1 MSEAHNVLEQEVK
14 KILLR
19 IAKGS
24 TIAEMLLQH
33 RAFFLFFYFFLM
45 NIFNAAILQVNR
57 KGKENLQWSGF
68 QSVPYRSRPLHF
80 LSLEGTTKET
90 RISNNLP
97 KI

>member
-1 MSEAHNVLEQEVK
+1 MSEAHNGLEQEVK

-33 RAFFLFFYFFLM
+33 RAFFIFFLM